1 VVDGA
6 IDGTCRKVKE
16 FYRVGVQ
23 EGKGVR
29 GIPCVVGHGRTT
41 FLIKICGKCGIQ
53 LALKR
58 YHNAAVV

>member
-16 FYRVGVQ
+16 FYRMGEQ

-29 GIPCVVGHGRTT
+29 GSCVWWAMEGLH
-41 FLIKICGKCGIQ
+41 L
-53 LALKR
+53 
-58 YHNAAVV
+58 